1 MERWLLT
8 YADMITLL
16 MAFFVMMWS
25 MSMADKTKFGQM
37 MGSLRT
43 SLHQDLGGLSLSPLP
58 TVADEGGGD
67 RAAAPLLA
75 YHIREEIGRRFA
87 GSELGE
93 SLHVVSDEDS
103 VTIRVE
109 ASDVL
114 FARASAELTVSVR
127 LILATIVRTVRDMPY
142 PVRVEG
148 HTCDLPVRSSRY
160 KSNWELSAQRAIN
173 VLLYLKQE
181 GKLEADRL
189 SAAGYADSKP
199 VVPNLS
205 EAKRRKNRRVDIKL
219 LNVTNM
225 PKNLY
230 IEQPKLPLAAKKV
243 EKRPAARRPA
253 ERRKAKR
260 PVPQFGPIGPVMPP
274 VRIVPPVDIR
284 GG

>member
-8 YADMITLL
+8 YSDMITLL
-16 MAFFVMMWS
+16 MAFFIMMWS
-25 MSMADKTKFGQM
+25 MSLADKTKFRQM

-58 TVADEGGGD
+58 AGEDEGGGE

-75 YHIREEIGRRFA
+75 YHIREELDKRFA
-87 GSELGE
+87 GSALGE
-93 SLHVVSDEDS
+93 GLHVVSDEDT

-109 ASDVL
+109 ASNML
-114 FARASAELTVSVR
+114 FARASAELTDSTR
-127 LILATIVRTVRDMPY
+127 LVLAAIVQAVRDLPY
-142 PVRVEG
+142 PIRVEG
-148 HTCDLPVRSSRY
+148 HTCDLPVRSVKY

-181 GKLEADRL
+181 GNLEADRL

-219 LNVTNM
+219 LDVTHM
-225 PKNLY
+225 PKTLY
-230 IEQPKLPLAAKKV
+230 IQRPKLPPAAKEVKD
-243 EKRPAARRPA
+243 RPA
-253 ERRKAKR
+253 ESRGAKR
-260 PVPQFGPIGPVMPP
+260 PVPQFGPVGPVTAP

-284 GG
+284 EGI

>member
-16 MAFFVMMWS
+16 MAFFIMMWS

-58 TVADEGGGD
+58 AVEDEGGGE

-75 YHIREEIGRRFA
+75 YHIREELDRRLTDA
-87 GSELGE
+87 GVGE
-93 SLHVVSDEDS
+93 SLHVVSDEDT

-114 FARASAELTVSVR
+114 FARASADLTGSAR
-127 LILATIVRTVRDMPY
+127 LILATIVRVVRDLPY
-142 PVRVEG
+142 PIRVEG
-148 HTCDLPVRSSRY
+148 HTCDLPVRSVKY

-173 VLLYLKQE
+173 VLLYLKQKGE
-181 GKLEADRL
+181 IEADRL

-219 LNVTNM
+219 LNVTHM
-225 PKNLY
+225 PKKLY
-230 IEQPKLPLAAKKV
+230 IQRPKPPPAAK
-243 EKRPAARRPA
+243 ELEERPAESRRAKRPAL
-253 ERRKAKR
+253 
-260 PVPQFGPIGPVMPP
+260 QSGPVGPAVAP
-274 VRIVPPVDIR
+274 EGIVPPVDIR
-284 GG
+284 EGM